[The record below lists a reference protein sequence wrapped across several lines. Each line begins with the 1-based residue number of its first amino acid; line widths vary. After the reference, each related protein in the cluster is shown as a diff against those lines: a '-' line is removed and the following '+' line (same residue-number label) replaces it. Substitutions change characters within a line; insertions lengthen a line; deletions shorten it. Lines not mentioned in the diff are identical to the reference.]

1 MRASAVKIQEC
12 DTPTH
17 LIKNYKSTHDGRVT
31 KDRVVM
37 AEDMHFVLAGT
48 WQSEVPGGKQQLV
61 ETFCTRNDSQTF
73 TTCTYNSCGE
83 SA

>member
-37 AEDMHFVLAGT
+37 AEDMPFVLAGT
-48 WQSEVPGGKQQLV
+48 WQCRGSW
-61 ETFCTRNDSQTF
+61 R
-73 TTCTYNSCGE
+73 
-83 SA
+83 